1 MEELKDRFRAWLD
14 SNDYKP
20 FVIGG
25 NNGGNLYVKVPRGDD
40 FDYLFEDCLEAD
52 LNVDRQIRLKYCGI
66 YHKSDHM
73 IYDARGWFKTIDPTL
88 EAALGISDMADDIQ
102 NRVRELIESR
112 LQDDKRNLDVQT
124 LSTNKLRQDLQYAT
138 QYVAPEEARKMFLF
152 HLEPEDVHFECEYA
166 FARWEDAS
174 LLSYL
179 TDRDAFCQ
187 SQAEAYWAGQQEEMY
202 LQFLMNDAI
211 RDSLAELNA
220 QEDSPLHRIREISE
234 AVSEVSAKSVTVTV
248 CKNGTE
254 CTFKCTADALTRDP
268 GKHYSTWNIF
278 ARDRAQYESLFGRY
292 QDFTPEEI
300 TQITYNGKTI
310 YEAEP
315 FEQEE
320 DECFEQSM

>member
-14 SNDYKP
+14 
-20 FVIGG
+20 
-25 NNGGNLYVKVPRGDD
+25 GDD
-40 FDYLFEDCLEAD
+40 YRPFIIGEKNEHNLLIRVPCRENFDYLFGDYLGSNQAVQRGCK
-52 LNVDRQIRLKYCGI
+52 LNYCGI
-66 YHKSDHM
+66 YHKGEHK
-73 IYDARGWFKTIDPTL
+73 IYDAHGWFKKMDPTL
-88 EAALGISDMADDIQ
+88 ESDEGILEMADSVTDT
-102 NRVRELIESR
+102 VRSLIEQR
-112 LQDDKRNLDVQT
+112 LQDNVRNLT
-124 LSTNKLRQDLQYAT
+124 IRSLSSSKMQSDLQYAT
-138 QYVAPEEARKMFLF
+138 QYVAPVEARKMFLL
-152 HLEPEDVHFECEYA
+152 HLEPEDVHFECEYG
-166 FARWEDAS
+166 FARWKDT
-174 LLSYL
+174 LLLDYL
-179 TDRDAFCQ
+179 TDRDTFCQ
-187 SQAEAYWAGQQEEMY
+187 QEAEAYWAGHQEEMY
-202 LQFLMNDAI
+202 LQFLINDAI
-211 RDSLAELNA
+211 QDELAELNA

-300 TQITYNGKTI
+300 TQISYNGKTI

-320 DECFEQSM
+320 DEGFEQSM